1 MIELNVED
9 NVVNAPVLG
18 TVLPIGVLFKL
29 PSASDDVDKLVNEP
43 VVAVTLVAEMFVAG
57 LGFVTETIKP
67 S

>member
-1 MIELNVED
+1 
-9 NVVNAPVLG
+9 VNAPVLG
-18 TVLPIGVLFKL
+18 TVLPIGVLLML